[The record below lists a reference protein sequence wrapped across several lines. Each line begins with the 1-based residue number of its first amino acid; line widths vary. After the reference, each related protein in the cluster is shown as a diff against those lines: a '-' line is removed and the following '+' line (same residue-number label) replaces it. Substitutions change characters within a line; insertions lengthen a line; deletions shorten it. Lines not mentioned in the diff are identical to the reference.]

1 MPTLLRP
8 IFKKKDSELAT
19 GAQILTSPFD
29 QDSIEQ
35 IKISKDCDSSITD
48 CDSSITDC
56 DSSITDWPLNN
67 GCNSTVA
74 TPHKLKLG
82 TLVDRFGRLDGEFFT
97 SARET
102 FRSRS
107 LRQIINKPK
116 CKEFYNKKYSKDN
129 KYTAT
134 GKNDDWRLV
143 NDYHV
148 LKVIKHLSVVKCTTA
163 PAFGQPGGATQYW
176 VPKNFNKPFSIKPDN
191 KPDNY
196 TIQELITRGNLELLN
211 KYDPPKYE
219 DRFIIRK
226 SRKRKSRKGRKSIR
240 KGRNK

>member
-1 MPTLLRP
+1 MTTFLRP
-8 IFKKKDSELAT
+8 LLKRTDTKLAT
-19 GAQILTSPFD
+19 ASAQAQATEAPILTSPFD
-29 QDSIEQ
+29 QDPIDQ
-35 IKISKDCDSSITD
+35 IKISKDCDSSDTH
-48 CDSSITDC
+48 
-56 DSSITDWPLNN
+56 WPLNN
-67 GCNSTVA
+67 GCNGTVA
-74 TPHKLKLG
+74 TPHELKPG

-148 LKVIKHLSVVKCTTA
+148 LKVIKPLSVVKCTTA